1 MEREH
6 GALTVVRG
14 LAAVAALVVVGAACN
29 TVGGSGNVVSRQ
41 IEVTPFSRLEVSGAF
56 TATVSVGDAEAVTV
70 RIDDNLVDTL
80 DVHVAGDTLHVG
92 LRSGTSVTNA
102 TMEADVTVRSLSAID
117 VSGASD
123 VTLAD
128 PLTADAFSVVAS
140 GASRLTGAVEVGDG
154 QMELSGASDV
164 ELSGSATAF
173 TVTLSGASSLSAGQL
188 TIDQL
193 TIDLSGASD
202 GDVAVT
208 GTLSAG
214 ASGASSLRYTGSPTI
229 VRSETSG
236 ASSID
241 PST

>member
-1 MEREH
+1 M
-6 GALTVVRG
+6 TVVRS
-14 LAAVAALVVVGAACN
+14 LAAAAALVVVGAACD
-29 TVGGSGNVVSRQ
+29 TIAGSGNVVSRQ
-41 IEVTPFSRLEVSGAF
+41 IEVSAFSRLDVSGSF

-70 RIDDNLVDTL
+70 RIDDNLVDEL
-80 DVHVAGDTLHVG
+80 DVHVSGDTLHVG

-102 TMEADVTVRSLSAID
+102 TLEADVTVRSLSAID

-123 VTLAD
+123 VTLTD
-128 PLTADAFSVVAS
+128 PLTADAFSVVVS

-154 QMELSGASDV
+154 RMELSGASDV
-164 ELSGSATAF
+164 ELSGSATTF
-173 TVTLSGASSLSAGQL
+173 TVTLSGASSLIAGQL

-193 TIDLSGASD
+193 EIDLSGASD
-202 GDVAVT
+202 GDVSVT

-229 VRSETSG
+229 ARSETSG
-236 ASSID
+236 ASSIE